1 LDEHLAQEFIKVL
14 PPMIAAPFI
23 FLQIQV
29 NCGSRQS
36 TIFSLGNIADTPKP
50 FNAMDMSCAIGNF
63 IITMIDLDDAFDTSG
78 QLTTFAHRSRQS
90 K

>member
-1 LDEHLAQEFIKVL
+1 
-14 PPMIAAPFI
+14 MIAAPFV
-23 FLQIQV
+23 FLQINV
-29 NCGSRQS
+29 KRGSRQS
-36 TIFSLGNIADTPKP
+36 TIFSQGTIGDTPKP

-78 QLTTFAHRSRQS
+78 QPTTPAQPSRQS